1 MREKG
6 IYHMA
11 KIRSIRQAVE
21 YLKDLDSDTGVTE
34 NAIRVM
40 VNRGDIPA
48 IKVGC
53 KSLNNMDKLLEFLEI
68 QTTVIQPKEEKDEKY
83 NMHKIY

>member
-1 MREKG
+1 
-6 IYHMA
+6 MA

-21 YLKDLDSDTGVTE
+21 YLKEIDSDTGVTE

-40 VNRGDIPA
+40 VKRGDIPA

-53 KSLNNMDKLLEFLEI
+53 KSLINIDKLIEFLEI
-68 QTTVIQPKEEKDEKY
+68 QTTVIQPKEENDEKY
-83 NMHKIY
+83 NMRKVR